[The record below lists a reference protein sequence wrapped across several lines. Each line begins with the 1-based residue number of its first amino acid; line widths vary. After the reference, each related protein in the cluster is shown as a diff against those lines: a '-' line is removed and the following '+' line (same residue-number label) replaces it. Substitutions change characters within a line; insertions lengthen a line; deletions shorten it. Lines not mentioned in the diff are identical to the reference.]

1 MLTAAGPVQLQ
12 RVYFVCRQCKLGAH
26 PLDGRLGV
34 TGSVS
39 PQAQRLLC
47 LAGASWSFDG
57 GAKNLRE
64 FCGLSVSDNW
74 IREVCQEQAARM
86 EAWQKTAGE
95 ARLPFRQAQGDVE
108 FTTDGTSVNTWAGW
122 REMRL
127 GIFSKRLRG
136 EPASAA
142 HWDHRQLPA
151 PHVRVAFAAIEN
163 SEQFGTR
170 WGQWAS
176 RLGVHDTTQLTVLA
190 DGAAWIW
197 EQANMHFAG
206 ARGVLDIYHGLEHV
220 AQTAHALYGEGA
232 AEAEKWLTAGRTALL
247 GGGWQAI
254 RDHIT
259 QTQRRVRD
267 TAQRESLES
276 LREYLGKH
284 SDHLPYAER
293 LAEGRS
299 IGSGQVE
306 GACKHMIGRRL
317 KQTGARW
324 QLSRVNRM
332 ATLCAILYSDHWD
345 AYWAAPEPP

>member
-1 MLTAAGPVQLQ
+1 VLTAAGSVQLR
-12 RVYFVCRQCKLGAH
+12 RVYFVCRRCQLGAH
-26 PLDGRLGV
+26 PVDGRLGV

-57 GAKNLRE
+57 AARHLRE

-74 IREVCQEQAARM
+74 IRDVCQQQAAQM
-86 EAWQKTAGE
+86 EAWQTTAGE
-95 ARLPFRQAQGDVE
+95 ARLPFRQAPGDLE
-108 FTTDGTSVNTWAGW
+108 FTTDGTSVHTWEGW

-127 GIFSKRLRG
+127 GIFSRRLRG
-136 EPASAA
+136 QPARAA
-142 HWDHRQLPA
+142 NWDQRQLPA

-163 SEQFGTR
+163 SEQFGIR

-176 RLGVHDTTQLTVLA
+176 RLGVHDTSQLTVLA

-197 EQANMHFAG
+197 EQAHMHFAG
-206 ARGVLDIYHGLEHV
+206 AMGVLDVYHGLEHV
-220 AQTAHALYGEGA
+220 AQTAHDLYGEGA
-232 AEAEKWLTAGRTALL
+232 AQAEDWLTAGRTALL
-247 GGGWQAI
+247 SSGWQAI

-259 QTQRRVRD
+259 QTQRTVRD
-267 TAQRESLES
+267 TAKRESLES
-276 LREYLGKH
+276 LRDYLGKH
-284 SDHLPYAER
+284 SDHLHYAER

-306 GACKHMIGRRL
+306 GACKHMVGRRL

-324 QLSRVNRM
+324 KVPRVNRM

-345 AYWAAPEPP
+345 AYWATR